1 LWKCIE
7 HFLDVLPIFST
18 THAWAFFGLGPHMAI
33 NSDSGNK
40 FYHLSQNSGNAE
52 V

>member
-1 LWKCIE
+1 
-7 HFLDVLPIFST
+7 VLPIFST
-18 THAWAFFGLGPHMAI
+18 THASAFFSLGPHMAV

-40 FYHLSQNSGNAE
+40 FYHLSQNSVEAE